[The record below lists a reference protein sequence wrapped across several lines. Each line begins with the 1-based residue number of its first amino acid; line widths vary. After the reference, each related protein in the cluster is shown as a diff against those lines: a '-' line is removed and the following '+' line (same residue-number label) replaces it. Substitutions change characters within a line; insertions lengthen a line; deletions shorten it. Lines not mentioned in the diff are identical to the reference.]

1 MGSIE
6 RKMRNMI
13 TKLNELVERKC
24 VFRLEK
30 KQTLIQNN
38 KNISVEIQSQS
49 YEMLIHLLIIMI

>member
-1 MGSIE
+1 
-6 RKMRNMI
+6 MI

>member
-1 MGSIE
+1 
-6 RKMRNMI
+6 MI

-24 VFRLEK
+24 VFRLEL